1 MIRCLNNLTL
11 SRRAVLLGATS
22 ALLVPAAITT
32 MPPLAYAQ
40 DKPVVVAITTDISS
54 TDPHRIGSSVDQVFV
69 ANVFESLTGRGPD
82 GDTVPM
88 LATDYTVSADGLTYD
103 FTLRE
108 GVTFHN
114 GEAFAADDVVY
125 SWQRAADPETKN
137 RFAPFLVNRIENIEV
152 KDDYHI
158 SIRLKALSP
167 TLLADMSTFFPI
179 VPKDYATEQG
189 MDGFAAAPVGTGPF
203 RFVSRQVQTNFQL
216 AANENYWGEVPK
228 VSAVDVRVVPDDT
241 ARLAMLMAGEA
252 DIAQNIPPFLMSQV
266 DAMPDLE
273 TLVLPV
279 IQENFFLFNP
289 QSPVWDKQVRQA
301 IIGAVDVNAIAQ
313 SLFMGT
319 AEPLPGFCLPG
330 RELACDGSIA
340 AAAFDPDK
348 SKAMLEEAGF
358 DFNRPL
364 KLLGLAPGGAP
375 FAKELVEATAS
386 YLNAIGIKTE
396 VILMEAGALRAFR
409 AQEVKDYSQ
418 HDLIFYA
425 YAALNSDPT
434 QRLSF
439 MRTGGPSSFHS
450 IPEFDARL
458 DAIDVEPDPVKREQL
473 IAEALR
479 FMDDEAYVLSLW
491 NVNAVYGKR
500 RNLDWA
506 PPPDVVMPI
515 FSSLEWTGQ

>member
-1 MIRCLNNLTL
+1 MRNQGGRAMT
-11 SRRAVLLGATS
+11 RRSVLLGMTS
-22 ALLVPAAITT
+22 ALVVPLGLATVMPAAW
-32 MPPLAYAQ
+32 AQ
-40 DKPVVVAITTDISS
+40 DRPVVVAITTDISS

-82 GDTVPM
+82 GATVPM
-88 LATDYTVSADGLTYD
+88 LATDYTVSDDGLTYE
-103 FTLRE
+103 FSLRQ
-108 GVTFHN
+108 GVKFHN
-114 GEAFAADDVVY
+114 GEDFAADDVVY
-125 SWQRAADPETKN
+125 SWQRAADPETRN
-137 RFAPFLVNRIENIEV
+137 RFAPFLVNRIADIAI
-152 KDDYHI
+152 KDDYTI
-158 SIRLKALSP
+158 AITLKSLSP
-167 TLLADMSTFFPI
+167 TLLDDMSTFFPI

-203 RFVSRQVQTNFQL
+203 KLVSRQVQTNFVL
-216 AANENYWGEVPK
+216 EANGDYWGDVPK
-228 VSAVDVRVVPDDT
+228 VQTVDVRVVPDDT
-241 ARLAMLMAGEA
+241 ARLAMMMAGEA
-252 DIAQNIPPFLMSQV
+252 DIAQNIPPFLMAQV
-266 DAMPDLE
+266 DASPDTE

-289 QSPVWDKQVRQA
+289 QSPVWDKQVREA
-301 IIGAVDVNAIAQ
+301 LIGAVDVNAIAQ

-330 RELACDGSIA
+330 RELACDGSIEG
-340 AAAFDPDK
+340 AAFDPEA
-348 SKAMLEEAGF
+348 SKTMLEEAGF

-364 KLLGLAPGGAP
+364 KILGLAPGGAP

-386 YLNAIGIKTE
+386 YFNAIGVKTE

-425 YAALNSDPT
+425 YAALNSDPA

-439 MRTGGPSSFHS
+439 MRTGGPGSFHS
-450 IPEFDARL
+450 MPEYDAML
-458 DAIDVEPDPVKREQL
+458 DAIDAEPDPAKREQL
-473 IAEALR
+473 IADTLR
-479 FMDDEAYVLSLW
+479 YIDDEAYVLSLW

-500 RNLDWA
+500 RDLNWA

-515 FSSLEWTGQ
+515 FSSLEWAGQ

>member
-1 MIRCLNNLTL
+1 M
-11 SRRAVLLGATS
+11 LLAATS
-22 ALLVPAAITT
+22 AILVPLGMALLVPAAQ
-32 MPPLAYAQ
+32 AQ
-40 DKPVVVAITTDISS
+40 DRPVVVAITTDISS

-69 ANVFESLTGRGPD
+69 ANVFESLTGRGAD
-82 GDTVPM
+82 GATVPM
-88 LATDYTVSADGLTYD
+88 LATDYTVSDDGLVYE
-103 FTLRE
+103 FTLRRD
-108 GVTFHN
+108 VTFHN

-125 SWQRAADPETKN
+125 SWQRAADPETRN
-137 RFAPFLVNRIENIEV
+137 RFAPFLVNRIASIDV
-152 KDDYHI
+152 KDDYTVAI
-158 SIRLKALSP
+158 TLKSLSP

-179 VPKDYATEQG
+179 VPKDYAMEKG
-189 MDGFAAAPVGTGPF
+189 MDGFAAEPVGTGPF
-203 RFVSRQVQTNFQL
+203 KLVSRQVQTNFVL
-216 AANENYWGEVPK
+216 AANAEYWGDVPK
-228 VSAVDVRVVPDDT
+228 VGAVDVRVVPDDT

-252 DIAQNIPPFLMSQV
+252 DIAQNIPPFLMAQV
-266 DAMPDLE
+266 DSRPDIE

-279 IQENFFLFNP
+279 IQQNFFLFNP
-289 QSPVWDKQVRQA
+289 QSPVWDRQVRA
-301 IIGAVDVNAIAQ
+301 ALIGAVDVNAIAN

-340 AAAFDPDK
+340 AAVYDPAK
-348 SKAMLEEAGF
+348 SKAALEAAGF

-364 KLLGLAPGGAP
+364 RLLGLAPGGAP

-386 YLNAIGIKTE
+386 YFNAIGIKTE
-396 VILMEAGALRAFR
+396 VILMESGALRAFR
-409 AQEVKDYSQ
+409 AQQVKDYSQ

-425 YAALNSDPT
+425 YAALNSDPA

-439 MRTGGPSSFHS
+439 MRTGGPGSFHS

-458 DAIDVEPDPVKREQL
+458 EAIDRESDPVKRETL

-500 RNLDWA
+500 RDLNWA

-515 FSSLEWTGQ
+515 FSSLEWAGQ